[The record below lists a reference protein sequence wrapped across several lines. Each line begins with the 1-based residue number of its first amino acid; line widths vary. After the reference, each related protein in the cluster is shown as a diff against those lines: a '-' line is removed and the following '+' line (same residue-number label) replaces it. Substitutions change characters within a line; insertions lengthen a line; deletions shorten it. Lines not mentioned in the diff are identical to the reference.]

1 MASMSIIPNNHLFI
15 VTSALNTGI
24 GVIDFETRVNQTMET
39 LKVLRERVP
48 EAIIVLSDASSRPVD
63 KSIID
68 GMSKYSNINLIFH
81 NDSDLCTLANA
92 GLKSQA
98 EIILLHKTLS
108 MFKMNADLLKI
119 MSSVKRV
126 YKLSGRTNL
135 IDGFDIERYN
145 DESLYG
151 KYVFKKRMPSW
162 MPIDKQVNVGAD
174 HLLITRMYSICISLL
189 DNYHRTLPLIYQSV
203 NENSIDTE
211 HSHYKHID
219 KQYLIEFDNLYCQG
233 TMASTGLTETY

>member
-1 MASMSIIPNNHLFI
+1 MINVDNHLFI

-24 GVIDFETRVNQTMET
+24 GVIDFETRVKQTLET
-39 LKVLRERVP
+39 LKVLREKVP
-48 EAIIVLSDASSRPVD
+48 NAIITLADASSRPVD

-68 GMSKYSNINLIFH
+68 ELSKYSNINLLFH

-108 MFKMNADLLKI
+108 MFKMNPDLLRV
-119 MSSVKRV
+119 MSSVKRI

-135 IDGFDIERYN
+135 MDEFDIEKYN
-145 DESLYG
+145 DNSLYG
-151 KYVFKKRMPSW
+151 KYVFKKRIPSW
-162 MPIDKQVNVGAD
+162 MPIDKQIGTGAD

-189 DNYHRTLPLIYQSV
+189 ENYHETLPLIYKSV
-203 NENSIDTE
+203 NENNIDTE
-211 HSHYKHID
+211 HAHFKHID

-233 TMASTGLTETY
+233 TLASTGIMEAY